1 MVEVVSLDP
10 AAALRDDRHIMSSE
24 RMLTAGWTC

>member
-1 MVEVVSLDP
+1 MVEVVSP